1 MKKMKKV
8 LAVLLT
14 LAMVMAMAVTAFAA
28 TKDTATIAVSNADS
42 ATLYYLQVIAPDQ
55 KSKTGWKFTSGAIGL
70 SYAKAFG
77 VVATEATT
85 MTSDEAQKAI
95 AMLCKAAL
103 NGSSAP
109 EGTPS
114 IITAA
119 TAASAAQINQA
130 LNNVLN
136 SETFINMTT
145 NPQTVNS
152 AGVYVIK
159 ATETGFIYKPMAA
172 YVGFGI
178 VTVGEGEQQITYDY
192 PSLQD
197 ATLEAKKIPTNV
209 TKNDNDLDNAVA
221 IGQIVKYTVTT
232 SFPYFNHNETNKTFK
247 ISDTISGAEYVGLE
261 DDQSTINEKTAVVTI
276 GGVKVSADFVKNTA
290 GTGFT
295 VDLSSYIDDSNTNA
309 GKVVVVEYEAKV
321 KALEVENT
329 ASSHI
334 SNVTVDSNP
343 VKLYSGKITLVK
355 TDATNTAIKLS
366 GAGFEVTKK
375 NDPNTP
381 LKFVQKDATK
391 NEYTYDEK
399 GTITE
404 VFTDSNG
411 NVVVEGLDIGTYVF
425 TEKTAPKGYS
435 INETATEIELDIT
448 DEGEA
453 VEGIAVKV
461 YEDAGTMLDTKL
473 SALPSTGGIGT
484 TIFTIGGCI
493 IMILAAALFFIN
505 RRRSA
510 DVQE

>member
-42 ATLYYLQVIAPDQ
+42 ATLFYLQVIEPDQ
-55 KSKTGWKFTSGAIGL
+55 TSKTGWKFTSDAIGTHYINAL
-70 SYAKAFG
+70 GLANAEGDKAQ
-77 VVATEATT
+77 T
-85 MTSDEAQKAI
+85 AI

-103 NGSSAP
+103 NGNSAP

-114 IITAA
+114 IITGA
-119 TAASAAQINQA
+119 TAASADQINQA

-136 SETFINMTT
+136 SEDFTSTMT
-145 NPQTVNS
+145 NPQTVTS

-159 ATETGFIYKPMAA
+159 ATGTGFTYKPMAA

-178 VTVGEGEQQITYDY
+178 VTVGEGEQQTTYDY
-192 PSLQD
+192 PSLKD

-209 TKNDNDLDNAVA
+209 TKNDDDLDNAVA
-221 IGQIVKYTVTT
+221 IGQIVEYTITT

-247 ISDTISGAEYVGLE
+247 ISDTISGAEYVGLV
-261 DDQSTINEKTAVVTI
+261 DDPSTTEINEKTAVVTI
-276 GGVKVSADFVKNTA
+276 GGNKVDANFEKNSA
-290 GTGFT
+290 GTGFE
-295 VDLSSYIDDSNTNA
+295 VDLSSYIDDSNANA
-309 GKVVVVEYEAKV
+309 GKEVVVKYEAKV

-334 SNVTVDSNP
+334 SDVKVDSDPIN
-343 VKLYSGKITLVK
+343 LYSGRITLTK
-355 TDATNTAIKLS
+355 TDATDTTIKLA
-366 GAGFEVTKK
+366 GAGFEVTKT
-375 NDPNTP
+375 DAQTP
-381 LKFVQKDATK
+381 LTFVQKDSTK
-391 NEYTYDEK
+391 NVYTYDEN

-461 YEDAGTMLDTKL
+461 YEDAGTMVDTKL

-484 TIFTIGGCI
+484 AIFTIGGCI